1 MTIVKLQTILKKTTF
16 CVFIAMTLPSCIQKK
31 QISLNQQFTQESIIS
46 DQLKSIFSVSD
57 DQKIEIK
64 KITEGRSDSA
74 IYKASLNNKNYIVR
88 MLSPERALN
97 ERKWE
102 VELVQK
108 TADKNIS
115 PQVYYVSPDY
125 QMIIM
130 DFIDG
135 ENFYGSIARN
145 PLLLKSLA
153 QKLRILHSLPV
164 AEFAPKISTLEKN
177 FFVKTEA
184 IEYQELLKTFRSLE
198 KKFLENSDL
207 TITHTDVH
215 PGNLIADQ
223 KNVWIIDWQDA
234 GLYGPLFDLARFA
247 SIFKLPIKDEDFF
260 IKAYFGREI
269 SSKEK
274 INYLRAKKIAYI
286 RNIDTL
292 ISLYIKN
299 IDKKDLVVKQLFID
313 SKKDFSLEEKL
324 LIKSILNSKFNEIMD
339 KIVNPHNLKILIL
352 YLIKNY
358 QKL

>member
-1 MTIVKLQTILKKTTF
+1 MNIFNFRTIFKKLSF
-16 CVFIAMTLPSCIQKK
+16 CVLVSITLPSCIQKNH
-31 QISLNQQFTQESIIS
+31 ISLNQQFTQESIIS
-46 DQLKSIFSVSD
+46 DKLKSIFSVPY
-57 DQKIEIK
+57 DQKISIK

-74 IYKASLNNKNYIVR
+74 IYKAFLNEKNYIVR

-115 PQVYYVSPDY
+115 PHVYYVSPDY

-130 DFIDG
+130 DCIDG
-135 ENFYGSIARN
+135 EKFYGPIARK
-145 PLLLKSLA
+145 PVLLKSLA
-153 QKLRILHSLPV
+153 QKLHILHSLPISPL
-164 AEFAPKISTLEKN
+164 ASKISTLEKN

-184 IEYQELLKTFRSLE
+184 VEYQEVLKTFRSLE
-198 KKFLENSDL
+198 KEFLENSNL
-207 TITHTDVH
+207 AITHTDVH

-234 GLYGPLFDLARFA
+234 GLYGPLYDLARFA
-247 SIFKLPIKDEDFF
+247 SIFKLPIKDENFF
-260 IKAYFGREI
+260 IKAYFGREM

-274 INYLRAKKIAYI
+274 INYLRAKKMAYI

-292 ISLYIKN
+292 ISLYIKK
-299 IDKKDLVVKQLFID
+299 IDKKDLAIKQLFID
-313 SKKDFSLEEKL
+313 SKKDFSLEEKM
-324 LIKSILNSKFNEIMD
+324 LIKSILNSSFNVIMD
-339 KIVNPHNLKILIL
+339 EIVNSHNLKILIL

-358 QKL
+358 SKL

>member
-1 MTIVKLQTILKKTTF
+1 MNIFNFWSILKKLSF
-16 CVFIAMTLPSCIQKK
+16 CILISITLPSCTQKNK
-31 QISLNQQFTQESIIS
+31 IPIDQRSSQELMIIEK
-46 DQLKSIFSVSD
+46 LKSIFSVPH
-57 DQKIEIK
+57 DQKVKIK

-74 IYKASLNNKNYIVR
+74 IYKAFLNEKNYIVR

-115 PQVYYVSPDY
+115 PHVYYVSPDY

-130 DFIDG
+130 DCIDG
-135 ENFYGSIARN
+135 EKFYGSIARN

-153 QKLRILHSLPV
+153 QKLRILHSMPV
-164 AEFAPKISTLEKN
+164 SPLMPKISTLEKN

-184 IEYQELLKTFRSLE
+184 VEYQEVLKTFRSLE
-198 KKFLENSDL
+198 KEFLENSNL
-207 TITHTDVH
+207 AITHTDVH

-260 IKAYFGREI
+260 IKAYFGREM

-274 INYLRAKKIAYI
+274 INYLRAKKMAYI

-324 LIKSILNSKFNEIMD
+324 IIKSILNSNFNEIMD
-339 KIVNPHNLKILIL
+339 KILNPHNLKILIL